1 MTTEQAK
8 RILKKEA
15 ASVYASIYD
24 TTYQKIARMA
34 FIDGMVFAE
43 MVRAGAVTD
52 DMINRE
58 FFDVLNEMNK

>member
-1 MTTEQAK
+1 MTTKQAK
-8 RILKKEA
+8 RIMKKEA
-15 ASVYASIYD
+15 ANTYASIYD

-43 MVRAGAVTD
+43 MVRAGAVTS

-58 FFDVLNEMNK
+58 FFDLLNESNK